1 VLAIRNGLYQREGV
15 VSPRSASVAT
25 AAASLAHTAG
35 GLCGVSNRCGQR
47 CEVAVLRKTHLF
59 FELPLCLSRACLGK
73 MIIFIMKRLNK
84 RRFSRLIEDHV
95 RALPCAEEERGAVA
109 KGHDGRVHRHRR
121 DVPVCI
127 LQYNGASNILRGKVR
142 ALDHVALP
150 PKHHIVIVTTLLAD
164 RFRCGERY
172 YTSRRRSHQCA
183 PSLE

>member
-1 VLAIRNGLYQREGV
+1 MGCISVKVWSAPGV
-15 VSPRSASVAT
+15 PPLPPLQPASPTPQGACAGFPTAVASAARWPT
-25 AAASLAHTAG
+25 
-35 GLCGVSNRCGQR
+35 
-47 CEVAVLRKTHLF
+47 CEKRISFLSF
-59 FELPLCLSRACLGK
+59 PYSLCLSRACLGK